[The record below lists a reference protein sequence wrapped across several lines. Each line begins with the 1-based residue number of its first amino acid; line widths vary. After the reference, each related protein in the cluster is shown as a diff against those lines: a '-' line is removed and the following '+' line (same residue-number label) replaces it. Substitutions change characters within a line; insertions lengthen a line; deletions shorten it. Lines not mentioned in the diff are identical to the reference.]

1 MSLKS
6 SIRRCL
12 QARAGWLLVIVPT
25 ALAVLAN
32 PSPLE
37 RLDLLLYDAI
47 EPLVAPAPAA
57 EPQAVIV
64 AIDERSIAALGRW
77 PWDRDVHGRLL
88 DRLGE
93 AGVAAVGMSIL
104 FTEPG
109 AGDAR
114 LAAALA
120 RSGRVSLPV
129 APAVADIGYGM
140 QALLP
145 LPALAASAAALGH
158 VDVELDADALARRT
172 FRHAGLGSARWPALA
187 VAVAE
192 TARQASPG
200 TPGPITATP
209 SRWVRDGE
217 MLLPYPRQGD
227 APPVY
232 SYIDVLQGPSLD
244 AQLAG
249 KAVFVGA
256 VAAGLDAGVA
266 TPDAANGH
274 PMPAVE
280 FHARAYQALVSGRI
294 LGTAGTG
301 LTLAATLLLLL
312 SAMVFRSERRAMQ
325 IPLTAGG
332 LLLPFAAS
340 GVLLREAQ
348 VWLPPAAAL
357 GGIVAGH
364 LLSLVLRLVDAR
376 RSLRQAHR
384 QADATL
390 RAIADGV
397 VSVDRGGDI
406 VFMNPVAEALL
417 GAGFAELGGQPVAPL
432 LGRFTADAPRI
443 EALIQRCIASGRQ
456 FQLAGPLAWNRSDGA
471 RHMLTVSLTPIDGGQ
486 GGAVLAFHDVTES
499 VASTTRLIHEATHDP
514 LTGLPNRNLLLDRLH
529 RAIARS
535 ARAGSVV
542 AVLFID
548 LDRFKRINDS
558 LGHHCGDLVLQDV
571 ARRLLAAVRAEDTV
585 SRWGG
590 DEFIILLDGIADR
603 HSVAAIAG
611 KILELLDREIDS
623 VGVRGL
629 FLACSIGISIGPDDS
644 KDADT
649 LLSMADKAMYQG
661 KTDGGR
667 NFTFYSAEMN
677 VWSKDRLST
686 ESALRGALA
695 NGEFELVYQPQVALA
710 GQRLVGLESL
720 IRWRRPGVGLI
731 PPDQFIPAAEES
743 GYIRSIGEWVIREA
757 CAQLARW
764 SAEGFTLVPVAINVS
779 SRQCAD
785 MAIVDTIRDALAHS
799 RLDPQLLKIELTEST
814 AMHKPDFVAELL
826 LRVAE
831 LGVGISVDDFGTGY
845 SSLSYLKR
853 FPVSELKIDRSF
865 VAGITHG
872 GDDAAIVKGTIAL
885 AHGLGKTVVA
895 EGVET
900 EEQLHFLRRLGCDT
914 AQGYL
919 FSRPLPAA
927 ELRGWLGAEAA
938 AAPASPP
945 GVSAD

>member
-1 MSLKS
+1 MSPRS
-6 SIRRCL
+6 PIRRWL
-12 QARAGWLLVIVPT
+12 QARTGWLLVIVPT

-37 RLDLLLYDAI
+37 RLDLLLYDSL

-57 EPQAVIV
+57 EPPAVIL
-64 AIDERSIAALGRW
+64 AIDEPSLAALGRW

-93 AGVAAVGMSIL
+93 AGAAAVGVSIL
-104 FTEPG
+104 FAEPG
-109 AGDAR
+109 AGDSQ

-129 APAVADIGYGM
+129 APAGAPVGRGV

-145 LPALAASAAALGH
+145 LPALAAGAAALGH
-158 VDVELDADALARRT
+158 VDVELDADALVRRT
-172 FRHAGLGSARWPALA
+172 FRHAGLGSAHWPALS

-192 TARQASPG
+192 ATRPASASPPP
-200 TPGPITATP
+200 TPQAVGLITASPTQ
-209 SRWVRDGE
+209 WVRDGE
-217 MLLPYPRQGD
+217 MLLPYPQQRD

-232 SYIDVLQGPSLD
+232 SYIDVLRAPSL
-244 AQLAG
+244 AGALAG

-256 VAAGLDAGVA
+256 MAAGLDAGLA

-280 FHARAYQALVSGRI
+280 FHARAYQALLAGRVYS
-294 LGTAGTG
+294 TATPA

-312 SAMVFRSERRAMQ
+312 AAMLLRTERRAIQ
-325 IPLTAGG
+325 IPLAAGG

-340 GVLLREAQ
+340 GLLLREAQ
-348 VWLPPAAAL
+348 LWLPPAAAA
-357 GGIVAGH
+357 GGILGGH
-364 LLSLVLRLVDAR
+364 LLSLVLRHIDAR
-376 RSLRQAHR
+376 RSLRRARH

-390 RAIADGV
+390 RSIADGV
-397 VSVDRGGDI
+397 VSVDRGGNI
-406 VFMNPVAEALL
+406 LFINPVAEALL
-417 GAGFAELGGQPVAPL
+417 GAGLAELGGQPLAPL
-432 LGRFTADAPRI
+432 LVRFTADAGQL

-456 FQLAGPLAWNRSDGA
+456 FQLAGPLAWAGAGGA
-471 RHMLTVSLTPIDGGQ
+471 RHMLTVTLAPIDSDE

-514 LTGLPNRNLLLDRLH
+514 LTGLPNRSLLLDRLH

-535 ARAGSVV
+535 ARSGSVV

-558 LGHHCGDLVLQDV
+558 LGHHCGDLVLQAV

-590 DEFIILLDGIADR
+590 DEFIVLLDGIADR
-603 HSVAAIAG
+603 RSVADIAG
-611 KILELLDREIDS
+611 KLIALLDQEIDS
-623 VGVRGL
+623 VDVRGL
-629 FLACSIGISIGPDDS
+629 LLACSIGISIGPDDS
-644 KDADT
+644 QDADT

-677 VWSKDRLST
+677 VWSRDRLST
-686 ESALRGALA
+686 ESALRGALS
-695 NGEFELVYQPQVALA
+695 NGEFELFYQPQVSLT
-710 GQRLVGLESL
+710 GRRLVGLESL
-720 IRWRRPGVGLI
+720 IRWRRPGFGLV

-826 LRVAE
+826 LRVAD

-865 VAGITHG
+865 VAGITHA
-872 GDDAAIVKGTIAL
+872 GDDAAIVQGTIAL

-900 EEQLHFLRRLGCDT
+900 DEQLRFLTQLGCDT

-919 FSRPLPAA
+919 FARPLPAA
-927 ELRGWLGAEAA
+927 EVRGWLGAKG
-938 AAPASPP
+938 AS
-945 GVSAD
+945 GQA

>member
-1 MSLKS
+1 MSPKS
-6 SIRRCL
+6 PIRRWL
-12 QARAGWLLVIVPT
+12 QARTGWLLVIVPT

-129 APAVADIGYGM
+129 APAEAEVGHGM

-145 LPALAASAAALGH
+145 LPALAANAAALGH

-172 FRHAGLGSARWPALA
+172 FHHAGLGSPRWPALA

-192 TARQASPG
+192 AARPRPPG
-200 TPGPITATP
+200 RPATPPAVGLLGAAP

-217 MLLPYPRQGD
+217 MLLPYPRDHD

-232 SYIDVLQGPSLD
+232 SYIDVLHGPSL
-244 AQLAG
+244 ARQLAG

-256 VAAGLDAGVA
+256 VAAGLDAGIA
-266 TPDAANGH
+266 TPSAANGH

-280 FHARAYQALVSGRI
+280 FHARAYQSLVSGRI
-294 LGTAGTG
+294 LGTASTG
-301 LTLAATLLLLL
+301 LTLAATLLLVL

-325 IPLTAGG
+325 MPLAAGG

-348 VWLPPAAAL
+348 IWLPPAAAA
-357 GGIVAGH
+357 GGILAGH
-364 LLSLVLRLVDAR
+364 LLSLVLRLTDAR

-432 LGRFTADAPRI
+432 LARFTADAPRI
-443 EALIQRCIASGRQ
+443 EELMHRCVASGRQ
-456 FQLAGPLAWNRSDGA
+456 FQLAGPLAWSRSDGA

-486 GGAVLAFHDVTES
+486 GGTVMAFHDVTES

-590 DEFIILLDGIADR
+590 DEFIVLLDGVADR
-603 HSVAAIAG
+603 HSVATIAG
-611 KILELLDREIDS
+611 KILDLLDREIDS

-677 VWSKDRLST
+677 VWSKDRLSI

-695 NGEFELVYQPQVALA
+695 NGEFELFYQPQVALA

-720 IRWRRPGVGLI
+720 IRWRRPGFGLI

-743 GYIRSIGEWVIREA
+743 GSIRSLGEWVIHEA

-764 SAEGFTLVPVAINVS
+764 SAAGLPLVPVAVNVS

-785 MAIVDTIRDALAHS
+785 MAIVGTIRDALARS
-799 RLDPQLLKIELTEST
+799 RLDPRLLKIELTEST
-814 AMHKPDFVAELL
+814 AMHKADFVAELL
-826 LRVAE
+826 ARVAE

-900 EEQLHFLRRLGCDT
+900 EEQLRFLSRLGCDT

-919 FSRPLPAA
+919 FSRPLPAL
-927 ELRGWLGAEAA
+927 ELGVWLEREAA
-938 AAPASPP
+938 EVAQP
-945 GVSAD
+945 

>member
-1 MSLKS
+1 M
-6 SIRRCL
+6 
-12 QARAGWLLVIVPT
+12 IVPT

-32 PSPLE
+32 PGPLE

-57 EPQAVIV
+57 ESQAVIV

-129 APAVADIGYGM
+129 APAVADIGHGM

-192 TARQASPG
+192 AARQASPG
-200 TPGPITATP
+200 TPGPITAP

-244 AQLAG
+244 ARLAG
-249 KAVFVGA
+249 KAVFVGS
-256 VAAGLDAGVA
+256 VAAGLDAGIA
-266 TPDAANGH
+266 TPDATNGH

-280 FHARAYQALVSGRI
+280 FHARAYQALVDGRVH
-294 LGTAGTG
+294 GTASVA
-301 LTLAATLLLLL
+301 LTLATTLLLVL

-325 IPLTAGG
+325 LPLAAGG
-332 LLLPFAAS
+332 LMLPFAAS

-348 VWLPPAAAL
+348 LWLPPGAAV

-397 VSVDRGGDI
+397 VSVDRGGGI

-417 GAGFAELGGQPVAPL
+417 GAGFAELGGRPVAPL
-432 LGRFTADAPRI
+432 LAHFTADAPRI

-529 RAIARS
+529 QAIARS

-590 DEFIILLDGIADR
+590 DEFIILLDGVADR

-611 KILELLDREIDS
+611 KILDLLDREIDG

-629 FLACSIGISIGPDDS
+629 FLA
-644 KDADT
+644 
-649 LLSMADKAMYQG
+649 
-661 KTDGGR
+661 
-667 NFTFYSAEMN
+667 
-677 VWSKDRLST
+677 
-686 ESALRGALA
+686 
-695 NGEFELVYQPQVALA
+695 
-710 GQRLVGLESL
+710 
-720 IRWRRPGVGLI
+720 
-731 PPDQFIPAAEES
+731 
-743 GYIRSIGEWVIREA
+743 
-757 CAQLARW
+757 
-764 SAEGFTLVPVAINVS
+764 
-779 SRQCAD
+779 
-785 MAIVDTIRDALAHS
+785 
-799 RLDPQLLKIELTEST
+799 
-814 AMHKPDFVAELL
+814 
-826 LRVAE
+826 
-831 LGVGISVDDFGTGY
+831 
-845 SSLSYLKR
+845 
-853 FPVSELKIDRSF
+853 
-865 VAGITHG
+865 
-872 GDDAAIVKGTIAL
+872 
-885 AHGLGKTVVA
+885 
-895 EGVET
+895 
-900 EEQLHFLRRLGCDT
+900 
-914 AQGYL
+914 
-919 FSRPLPAA
+919 
-927 ELRGWLGAEAA
+927 
-938 AAPASPP
+938 
-945 GVSAD
+945 

>member
-1 MSLKS
+1 VSPKAPIRHWLK
-6 SIRRCL
+6 
-12 QARAGWLLVIVPT
+12 ARAGWLLMTVPT

-37 RLDLLLYDAI
+37 RVDLLLYDAI
-47 EPLVAPAPAA
+47 EPLVAPAPVA

-109 AGDAR
+109 AGDPQ

-129 APAVADIGYGM
+129 APAEAPNGHGM
-140 QALLP
+140 QALVP
-145 LPALAASAAALGH
+145 LPALGASAALGH

-192 TARQASPG
+192 AARKASPG
-200 TPGPITATP
+200 TPGPITAAP

-217 MLLPYPRQGD
+217 MLLPYPRQAD
-227 APPVY
+227 APPAY
-232 SYIDVLQGPSLD
+232 AYIDVLQGPSL
-244 AQLAG
+244 AGRLAG

-256 VAAGLDAGVA
+256 VAAGLDAGIA

-280 FHARAYQALVSGRI
+280 FHARAYQALVDGRVH
-294 LGTAGTG
+294 GTASLA
-301 LTLAATLLLLL
+301 LTLTATLLLLL
-312 SAMVFRSERRAMQ
+312 SAMLFRSERRAMQ
-325 IPLTAGG
+325 LPLAAGG
-332 LLLPFAAS
+332 LLLPFAVS
-340 GVLLREAQ
+340 GVLLSEAQ
-348 VWLPPAAAL
+348 LWLPPAAAV
-357 GGIVAGH
+357 GGILAGH
-364 LLSLVLRLVDAR
+364 LQSLLLRLFDAR
-376 RSLRQAHR
+376 RSLRRARR

-390 RAIADGV
+390 RSIADGV
-397 VSVDRGGDI
+397 VSVGREGEI

-417 GAGFAELGGQPVAPL
+417 GAGFAELDGQPAAPL
-432 LGRFTADAPRI
+432 LARFTTDAPRLD
-443 EALIQRCIASGRQ
+443 ELIHRCIASGKQ
-456 FQLAGPLAWNRSDGA
+456 FELAGPLAWTRSDGA
-471 RHMLTVSLTPIDGGQ
+471 RHMLTVTLTPIDSDE

-590 DEFIILLDGIADR
+590 DEFIILLDGVADR
-603 HSVAAIAG
+603 HSVAAIAA
-611 KILELLDREIDS
+611 KILDLLDREIDS
-623 VGVRGL
+623 VDVRGL
-629 FLACSIGISIGPDDS
+629 LLACSIGISIGPDDS

-677 VWSKDRLST
+677 VWSRDRLST

-695 NGEFELVYQPQVALA
+695 KDEFELFYQPQVSLA
-710 GQRLVGLESL
+710 GRRLVGLESL
-720 IRWRRPGVGLI
+720 IRWRRPGFGLVT
-731 PPDQFIPAAEES
+731 PDQFIPAAEES
-743 GYIRSIGEWVIREA
+743 GYICTLGEWAIHEA

-764 SAEGFTLVPVAINVS
+764 SAAGLPLVPVAVNI
-779 SRQCAD
+779 
-785 MAIVDTIRDALAHS
+785 
-799 RLDPQLLKIELTEST
+799 
-814 AMHKPDFVAELL
+814 
-826 LRVAE
+826 
-831 LGVGISVDDFGTGY
+831 
-845 SSLSYLKR
+845 
-853 FPVSELKIDRSF
+853 
-865 VAGITHG
+865 
-872 GDDAAIVKGTIAL
+872 
-885 AHGLGKTVVA
+885 
-895 EGVET
+895 
-900 EEQLHFLRRLGCDT
+900 
-914 AQGYL
+914 
-919 FSRPLPAA
+919 
-927 ELRGWLGAEAA
+927 
-938 AAPASPP
+938 
-945 GVSAD
+945 